1 MKVTV
6 EDKSS
11 VKKILH
17 IEIPQEDVTK
27 ELDSAYAQLKKT
39 AKIKGFRPGKAPR
52 SVLTRLYGKDVNADV
67 TGKLIQTGFIEALK
81 ETELQPVGSPKV
93 DPPEIKGQ
101 SAYTFDAEIEIRPDI
116 SDIEFKGLDLK
127 KTKYDASESEV
138 ELQLKMLRK
147 NLAKRKKIEE
157 DRPVQLDDVAVI
169 DYEGLK
175 NGEPFEPTKKTEDF
189 IIKIGAGQIV
199 KDLDDGII
207 GMKVDEEKEI
217 DVTFPDD
224 YFKEELVGQQV
235 LFKVKLKEIRKEILP
250 DLDDAFAK
258 SISENFDSLESLK
271 VEIRK
276 NLLAGYKK
284 RTEQEM
290 NEQIFSQ
297 LLKQTD
303 FEVPDTM
310 IDGELEHI
318 IKDAERSFEQSN
330 RSFDEVGLSKE
341 VLSEKYRPTAEK
353 QVRRHL
359 ILNKIIEQE
368 KLELSNEEMDQG
380 FQEMADTYQQPVDH
394 IKGYYNQNKEGL
406 ELFKHTMLEKK
417 ALNLII
423 DNGLISEVEP
433 EEKDETS
440 KATAENA
447 TAAE

>member
-52 SVLTRLYGKDVNADV
+52 SVLTRLYGKDVNSDV
-67 TGKLIQTGFIEALK
+67 TGKLIQSGFIEALQK
-81 ETELQPVGSPKV
+81 TELQPVGSPKV
-93 DPPEIKGQ
+93 DPPELKDQ
-101 SAYTFDAEIEIRPDI
+101 SLYAFDAEIEIRPEI

-147 NLAKRKKIEE
+147 NLAKREKIEE
-157 DRPVQLDDVAVI
+157 DRPIHLDDVAVI
-169 DYEGLK
+169 DYEGFK

-235 LFKVKLKEIRKEILP
+235 QFKVKLKEIREEILP
-250 DLDDAFAK
+250 ELDDAFAK

-271 VEIRK
+271 AEIRK
-276 NLLAGYKK
+276 NLLTGYKK

-290 NEQIFSQ
+290 NEQIFTQ
-297 LLKQTD
+297 LLEQTD
-303 FEVPDTM
+303 FEVPDSM
-310 IDGELEHI
+310 VDGELDHI
-318 IKDAERSFEQSN
+318 IKDAEKSFEQSN
-330 RSFDEVGLSKE
+330 RSFEEMGLSKE

-359 ILNKIIEQE
+359 ILNKIMEQE
-368 KLELSNEEMDQG
+368 KLELSDEEMDQG

-406 ELFKHTMLEKK
+406 ELFRHTMLEKK

-423 DNGLISEVEP
+423 DNGQISEVEQAAQA
-433 EEKDETS
+433 DTS
-440 KATAENA
+440 EATDDNA
-447 TAAE
+447 NAAQ

>member
-17 IEIPQEDVTK
+17 IEVPQEDVVQ
-27 ELDSAYAQLKKT
+27 ELDKAYTQLKKT
-39 AKIKGFRPGKAPR
+39 AKVKGFRPGKAPR

-67 TGKLIQTGFIEALK
+67 TGKLIQAGFLEALK
-81 ETELQPVGSPKV
+81 ETELKIVGSPKV
-93 DPPEIKGQ
+93 DPPELKDQ
-101 SAYTFDAEIEIRPDI
+101 TPYAFDAEVEIRPEI
-116 SDIEFKGLDLK
+116 ADIEFKGLALN
-127 KTKYDASESEV
+127 KTKYDMSESEV

-147 NLAKRKKIEE
+147 NLAKKEKIEE
-157 DRPVQLDDVAVI
+157 DRPIKLDDVAVI
-169 DYEGLK
+169 DYEGFK
-175 NGEPFEPTKKTEDF
+175 GGEPFEPTKKTDNF

-207 GMKVDEEKEI
+207 GMKVDDEKEI

-224 YFKEELVGQQV
+224 YFKEELVGQKV
-235 LFKVKLKEIRKEILP
+235 LFKVKLNEIREEILP
-250 DLDDAFAK
+250 ELDDDFAK
-258 SISENFDSLESLK
+258 SISDNFDSLESLK
-271 VEIRK
+271 AEIRK
-276 NLLAGYKK
+276 NLLAGYDK

-290 NEQIFSQ
+290 NEQIFKQ
-297 LLKQTD
+297 LLEQTE

-310 IDGELEHI
+310 VEGELEHI
-318 IKDAERSFEQSN
+318 LKDAERSFEQSN
-330 RSFDEVGLSKE
+330 RSFDELGLSKE
-341 VLSEKYRPTAEK
+341 SLGEKYRPTAEK

-359 ILNKIIEQE
+359 ILSKIIEQE
-368 KLELSNEEMDQG
+368 KLELSDEELDQG

-423 DNGLISEVEP
+423 DNGKISEVEP
-433 EEKDETS
+433 TEKTDAPETVSDE
-440 KATAENA
+440 
-447 TAAE
+447 

>member
-17 IEIPQEDVTK
+17 IEIPQEDVAK
-27 ELDSAYAQLKKT
+27 ELDSAYDQLKKT

-52 SVLTRLYGKDVNADV
+52 SVLTRLYGKNVNADV
-67 TGKLIQTGFIEALK
+67 TEKLIQSGFIEALK

-93 DPPEIKGQ
+93 DPPEIKDQ
-101 SAYTFDAEIEIRPDI
+101 SPYAFDAEIEIRPDI

-127 KTKYDASESEV
+127 KTKYEANESEV

-147 NLAKRKKIEE
+147 NLAKREKIEE
-157 DRPVQLDDVAVI
+157 DRPIQLDDVAVI

-175 NGEPFEPTKKTEDF
+175 NGEPFEPTKKTDDF

-207 GMKVDEEKEI
+207 GMKVDQEKEI
-217 DVTFPDD
+217 VVTFPDD

-235 LFKVKLKEIRKEILP
+235 LFKVKLKEIREEILP
-250 DLDDAFAK
+250 ELDDAFAK
-258 SISENFDSLESLK
+258 SISENFESLESLK
-271 VEIRK
+271 AEIRK

-290 NEQIFSQ
+290 NEQIFTQ
-297 LLKQTD
+297 LLEQTD

-310 IDGELEHI
+310 VDEELDHI
-318 IKDAERSFEQSN
+318 IRDAERSFEQSN

-341 VLSEKYRPTAEK
+341 VLSQKYRSTAEK

-359 ILNKIIEQE
+359 ILNKIIKQE
-368 KLELSNEEMDQG
+368 KLELSDEEMDQG
-380 FQEMADTYQQPVDH
+380 FQEMADMYQQPVDH

-406 ELFKHTMLEKK
+406 ELFKHAMLEKK

-423 DNGLISEVEP
+423 DNGQISEVEP
-433 EEKDETS
+433 EEKDDTS

>member
-17 IEIPQEDVTK
+17 IEIPKEDVTK

-52 SVLTRLYGKDVNADV
+52 SVLTRLYGKDVNSDV
-67 TGKLIQTGFIEALK
+67 TGKLIQAGFIAALK

-93 DPPEIKGQ
+93 DPPELKDQ
-101 SAYTFDAEIEIRPDI
+101 NPYAFDAEIEIRPEI

-127 KTKYDASESEV
+127 KTKYETSDAEV

-157 DRPVQLDDVAVI
+157 DRPIKLDDVAVI
-169 DYEGLK
+169 DYEGFK
-175 NGEPFEPTKKTEDF
+175 NGEPFEPTQKTEDF

-217 DVTFPDD
+217 EVTFPND
-224 YFKEELVGQQV
+224 YFKEELVGQKV
-235 LFKVKLKEIRKEILP
+235 LFKVKLNEIREEILP
-250 DLDDAFAK
+250 ELDDAFAK

-271 VEIRK
+271 AEIRN
-276 NLLAGYKK
+276 NLLAGYMK

-290 NEQIFSQ
+290 NEQIFKQ
-297 LLKQTD
+297 LLEQTD

-310 IDGELEHI
+310 VDGELDHI

-368 KLELSNEEMDQG
+368 KLDLTDEEMDQG

-423 DNGLISEVEP
+423 DNGQISEVEP
-433 EEKDETS
+433 EEKTDTPEV
-440 KATAENA
+440 TADNA

>member
-17 IEIPQEDVTK
+17 IEIPQEDVTQ

-52 SVLTRLYGKDVNADV
+52 SVLTRLYGKDVNSDV
-67 TGKLIQTGFIEALK
+67 TGKLIQSGFIEALK

-93 DPPEIKGQ
+93 DPPELKGQ
-101 SAYTFDAEIEIRPDI
+101 SPYTFDAEIEIRPEI
-116 SDIEFKGLDLK
+116 SNIEFKGLDLK
-127 KTKYDASESEV
+127 KTKYDTSESEV

-147 NLAKRKKIEE
+147 NMAKREKIEE
-157 DRPVQLDDVAVI
+157 DRPIKLDDVAVI
-169 DYEGLK
+169 DYEGFK

-207 GMKVDEEKEI
+207 GMKVDEQKEI

-235 LFKVKLKEIRKEILP
+235 LFKVKLKEIREEILP
-250 DLDDAFAK
+250 ELDDDFAK
-258 SISENFDSLESLK
+258 SISNNFDSLESLK
-271 VEIRK
+271 TEIRK
-276 NLLAGYKK
+276 NLLDGYTK
-284 RTEQEM
+284 RIEQEL
-290 NEQIFSQ
+290 NEQIFTQ
-297 LLKQTD
+297 LLEQTD

-310 IDGELEHI
+310 VDGELDHI

-368 KLELSNEEMDQG
+368 KLDLSDEEMDQG

-423 DNGLISEVEP
+423 DNGQISEVEP
-433 EEKDETS
+433 KEQAETS
-440 KATAENA
+440 EETTDNATTAE
-447 TAAE
+447 

>member
-1 MKVTV
+1 MMKVTV

-17 IEIPQEDVTK
+17 IEVPQEDVVQ
-27 ELDSAYAQLKKT
+27 ELDNAYTQLKKT

-67 TGKLIQTGFIEALK
+67 TGKLIQAGFLEALK
-81 ETELQPVGSPKV
+81 ETALKIVGSPKV
-93 DPPEIKGQ
+93 DPPELKDQ
-101 SAYTFDAEIEIRPDI
+101 APYTFDAEVEIRPEIADV
-116 SDIEFKGLDLK
+116 EFKGLALN
-127 KTKYDASESEV
+127 KTKYDMSESEV

-147 NLAKRKKIEE
+147 NLAKREKIEE
-157 DRPVQLDDVAVI
+157 DRAIKLDDVAVI
-169 DYEGLK
+169 DYEGFK
-175 NGEPFEPTKKTEDF
+175 GGEPFEPTKKTDNF

-207 GMKVDEEKEI
+207 GMKVNDEREI

-224 YFKEELVGQQV
+224 YFKEELVGQKV
-235 LFKVKLKEIRKEILP
+235 LFKVKLNEIREEILP
-250 DLDDAFAK
+250 ELDDDFAK
-258 SISENFDSLESLK
+258 SISDNFDSLESLK

-276 NLLAGYKK
+276 NLLAGYDK

-290 NEQIFSQ
+290 NEQIFKQ
-297 LLKQTD
+297 LLAQTE

-310 IDGELEHI
+310 VEGELEHI
-318 IKDAERSFEQSN
+318 LKEAERSFEQSN
-330 RSFDEVGLSKE
+330 RSFDELGLSKE
-341 VLSEKYRPTAEK
+341 SLGEKYRPTAEK

-359 ILNKIIEQE
+359 ILSKIIEQE
-368 KLELSNEEMDQG
+368 KLELSDEELDQG

-423 DNGLISEVEP
+423 DNGKISEVEP
-433 EEKDETS
+433 TEKTDSPETVSDE
-440 KATAENA
+440 
-447 TAAE
+447 